1 MTCWASQFGW
11 MGITNASQ
19 WQSAI
24 VVYLLGYISYGVT
37 LVFYASIFPRL
48 ARNTQKTKD
57 ARAKLDSG
65 EIDTETYETTEMLE
79 RNRLSTISTA
89 HSNCTSILPIFHC
102 LFCSSD
108 TPLSLFSS
116 PLCLFGCHCPHSL
129 RPAGQQTDDQGVIS
143 SLWRSIFRF

>member
-19 WQSAI
+19 WQAAI
-24 VVYLLGYISYGVT
+24 GVYLLGYISYGVT

-57 ARAKLDSG
+57 ARAQMDRG
-65 EIDTETYETTEMLE
+65 EITVDEYELTESLE

-89 HSNCTSILPIFHC
+89 HSNCTSSSFLLSVLLPSFLPFPIPTM
-102 LFCSSD
+102 SS
-108 TPLSLFSS
+108 
-116 PLCLFGCHCPHSL
+116 CPKG
-129 RPAGQQTDDQGVIS
+129 RRREPGTDAQGVIS
-143 SLWRSIFRF
+143 SLLLSIFQF